1 VTDAVYPR
9 VQAKPGGSTVAL
21 AGPEASGPA
30 KPRPEE
36 SKWGFRE
43 GDEIVPGRT
52 AIKRLGGGFRYEAY
66 LAWDDHLRSLV
77 VLKAV
82 RPGLVEDRRTLEGL
96 ESEVRLL
103 EHLDHP
109 VLLRSFGAE
118 LEGPRPHVVLEHLEG
133 PRLSTLLRKYGPLLP
148 EQLVP
153 LALQLCAAVHYMAG
167 EGVAHL
173 DVKPSNVIMGGPPRL
188 IDLSVARTLEQ
199 CEHLTSPM
207 GTDAYMSPEQCRP
220 QAEAR
225 VGGAADVWGLGVTL
239 YQAACGE
246 RPFEKGNPDSP
257 DPGERWPQLLESPKP
272 PDGRVPAVISEPI
285 MACLAHHPGARPA
298 PGEIADQLELV
309 LEGLPKPRIS
319 KLKPR
324 LRR

>member
-1 VTDAVYPR
+1 VTGAV
-9 VQAKPGGSTVAL
+9 GAL
-21 AGPEASGPA
+21 AAEPA
-30 KPRPEE
+30 PEE
-36 SKWGFRE
+36 SRWGFRE
-43 GDEIVPGRT
+43 GDEIVPGRS
-52 AIKRLGGGFRYEAY
+52 AIQRLGGGFRYEAY
-66 LAWDDHLRSLV
+66 LAWDERLRSLV
-77 VLKAV
+77 VLKVV

-103 EHLDHP
+103 ARLDHP
-109 VLLRSFGAE
+109 VILRSFGAE

-153 LALQLCAAVHYMAG
+153 LALQLSAAIHYMAG

-188 IDLSVARTLEQ
+188 IDLSIARTLEQ
-199 CEHLTSPM
+199 CEHLTSPV

-220 QAEAR
+220 AAEAR
-225 VGGAADVWGLGVTL
+225 VGPAADVWGLGVTL
-239 YQAACGE
+239 YQAACSE
-246 RPFEKGNPDSP
+246 RPFEKGNPDSS
-257 DPGERWPQLLESPKP
+257 DPGERWPQLVDPPKP
-272 PDGRVPAVISEPI
+272 LNGRIPNAIADPI
-285 MACLAHHPGARPA
+285 MACLDRDPAARPT
-298 PGEIADQLELV
+298 PGEIADRLELV